1 MGKSDH
7 QDIIAVVRA
16 EDLGALQ
23 KLLSRPK
30 GKSSKISLGVVGP
43 AKKLNVNG
51 QDDDGLTPL
60 HHAALS
66 GNVRIISLLLEN
78 GAVVNVPDKKVG
90 GLVLCARVLVL

>member
-30 GKSSKISLGVVGP
+30 VKSSKISLGVGP
-43 AKKLNVNG
+43 AKKLNVNC

-78 GAVVNVPDKKVG
+78 GAVVNVPDKKVEIS
-90 GLVLCARVLVL
+90 